1 MDTRPMEKRI
11 RASIG
16 QVARGEVTPKDSG
29 VATALNTLKKYDEPA
44 YDKLLVEYKQALLTA
59 KR

>member
-1 MDTRPMEKRI
+1 MDTRQMENRI
-11 RASIG
+11 RLAINK
-16 QVARGEVTPKDSG
+16 VRKGEVTPADSG

-44 YDKLLVEYKQALLTA
+44 YENLLSEYKTALQTA